1 MGNWNKKYGKP
12 EDYKEIVALSIRY
25 KAPNHAEGRINGSL
39 DFENHKTIL
48 VAVNHTDAPEIKWS
62 DNFTFNVD
70 EGDSSVDITSILSA
84 TLHGDPDCIEYKI
97 AGWVDDSGC
106 IYTHGFYTG
115 DNGILADVGEFRG
128 AIEGTRYGSRKAFND
143 LSENFDLSMVKDF
156 DGRSGMDTNY
166 DGDTADATV
175 TYLVLNPT
183 DP

>member
-1 MGNWNKKYGKP
+1 
-12 EDYKEIVALSIRY
+12 
-25 KAPNHAEGRINGSL
+25 
-39 DFENHKTIL
+39 
-48 VAVNHTDAPEIKWS
+48 DAPEIKWS

-156 DGRSGMDTNY
+156 DGRSGMGTNY

-183 DP
+183 DPRDIVHADYANDDLENSVVNGKLIIYHKNHATKASAGT